1 MSIIKGIR
9 PNEMTRFMAQPK
21 QPLAPPP
28 VGATVHIYR
37 GLMDRATSW
46 RIRID
51 APTNWAIITSGT
63 AVSFVLGNAA
73 HSHAVILLV
82 MLLTF
87 GLMVMETRR
96 MRYYDLWGSWLRLLE
111 TEYYAPILRKN
122 HVTAHETWQQT
133 VINDMGYPHFKTT
146 FGQLLGRRLRDNYL
160 AIYCFL
166 IMCWLIKLLIHPRP
180 DVPMGPDTFV
190 SHAAVGP
197 FPGWIV
203 LAIVL
208 GFYTSLFLIMFV
220 TYSVPKPSIEVLSRE
235 RTLQKLASPMQQPM
249 SQRQRLKAIIA
260 PSVDDR
266 SGDIDP
272 LD

>member
-1 MSIIKGIR
+1 
-9 PNEMTRFMAQPK
+9 MTRFMAQQK
-21 QPLAPPP
+21 QPLPPPP

-63 AVSFVLGNAA
+63 AVSFVLGNPG

-87 GLMVMETRR
+87 GLLVMETRR

-111 TEYYAPILRKN
+111 TEYYKPILRNN
-122 HVTAHETWQQT
+122 HVTVHETWQQM
-133 VINDMGYPHFKTT
+133 VINDMAYPHFKTT

-180 DVPMGPDTFV
+180 DIPMGAETFV

-197 FPGWIV
+197 FPGV
-203 LAIVL
+203 LVLSIVL
-208 GFYTSLFLIMFV
+208 GFYISLCLIMFV

-235 RTLQKLASPMQQPM
+235 RTLQKLASPTQQPM
-249 SQRQRLKAIIA
+249 SQRQRLEAIIA

-266 SGDIDP
+266 LDKVDP